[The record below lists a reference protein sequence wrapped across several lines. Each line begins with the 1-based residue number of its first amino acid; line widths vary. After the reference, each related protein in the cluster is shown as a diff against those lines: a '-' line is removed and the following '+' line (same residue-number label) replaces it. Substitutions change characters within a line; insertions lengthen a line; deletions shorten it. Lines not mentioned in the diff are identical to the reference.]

1 MQAPLLRCWVRRE
14 SQAVMATLYVRDVPD
29 DLYRRLRARAQAEG
43 RSVTAETIV
52 LLRRALGSSAVSQ
65 RELLD
70 RIAARRPFDPAA
82 VGAPTSTELLREDR
96 AR

>member
-1 MQAPLLRCWVRRE
+1 
-14 SQAVMATLYVRDVPD
+14 MATLYVRDVPD
-29 DLYRRLRARAQAEG
+29 DLYQRLRARARSEG

-52 LLRRALGSSAVSQ
+52 LLRRALGSPVPSQ
-65 RELLD
+65 RELLE
-70 RIAARRPFDPAA
+70 RIAARPPVDPAA